1 MCSLCVCR
9 SQPYVLYYSKF
20 EGLDLCIDASA
31 FGGDARF
38 IRRSCT
44 PNAEVGCTW
53 CGFVCLCSF
62 SFCITVD
69 KLKAQVVITPC
80 TACCLFLHP
89 HVFSKNVGYHSTCL
103 KAKIS
108 MFMMATCVISNTA
121 AMQPV
126 ALCVISNTA
135 AMQPVAL
142 CVISNS
148 AAMQVMVFCV
158 ISNIAAMQVM
168 ACVISNIA
176 LMQPVAFSVIC
187 STALM
192 QPMAFCVVCIT
203 ALMQLLLVPAVP
215 CNCSNVLGKPCNTVV
230 GQN

>member
-62 SFCITVD
+62 ISCITVD
-69 KLKAQVVITPC
+69 KLKAQVVITPR

-108 MFMMATCVISNTA
+108 MFMMATCVIG
-121 AMQPV
+121 
-126 ALCVISNTA
+126 NTA

-158 ISNIAAMQVM
+158 ISNIAAM
-168 ACVISNIA
+168 
-176 LMQPVAFSVIC
+176 
-187 STALM
+187 
-192 QPMAFCVVCIT
+192 
-203 ALMQLLLVPAVP
+203 
-215 CNCSNVLGKPCNTVV
+215 
-230 GQN
+230 